1 MLQNYLKIA
10 FRNIL
15 KNKAFSLINI
25 VGLSIGLSA
34 AFVIGSIIY
43 YDLTF
48 DKFHKDGDRVYRVTT
63 AFASPEGNFYNGG
76 VTVPLAQ
83 ALKDLDMAELES
95 VAPFLTAYPL
105 SIENKTSETLFK
117 NPELVV
123 YADSE
128 YFKTFD
134 YTWLAGSKTNV
145 LLAPNE
151 VVLSKA
157 RAKKY
162 FPETELTQLIGKIV
176 VYNDS
181 IPATVTGV
189 VANFKERTDLVF
201 EEFISLKTADKQ
213 DMTNAFKESHWQN
226 TNSASQLFIKLA
238 ENNDQA
244 LLQGVLDDIA
254 KEHGDSEMVAIGRT
268 SSFYLQPLKDLHFD
282 PHYNTFDFDE
292 SRASL
297 PALRNLA
304 FVALFLLLLGC
315 INFINL
321 NTAQATRRAKEIGI
335 RKTLGSS
342 KKQLIFQFLGE
353 TLLLTIGA
361 AVLSIFLAK
370 GLLQVFSDFIPQ
382 GISFMLF
389 KSPAMIL
396 FILLLLLLVT
406 LLSGFYPALILSD
419 YKPVSV
425 LKNSTLH
432 GSQKTGLRKYLTV
445 FQFVIAQIFIIA
457 TLLVG
462 KQLSYLMQ
470 KDMGFQTE
478 AIAQFK
484 TPWSNPSPEKKERFI
499 KEMKALPQVSAVTL
513 GGDSPASI
521 STHSMG
527 VLYSDGDKQV
537 NSDLELIYGDADYF
551 EMYGLK
557 LLAGRLPLNDTI
569 REYVVNRTYIKQLG
583 IENPE
588 AIIGKTIKSD
598 NEYHP
603 IVGVMEDFNQKSLKW
618 SIHSMAFTGDTFRSR
633 WSQFRTIH
641 FKLPTENMDDWQATI
656 ARIEEIW
663 KTIYP
668 TFDFE
673 YRFMDD
679 TIKQFYEQERKT
691 SILLKWATGLAILI
705 SCLGLLG
712 LVIHTTER
720 RTKEI
725 GIRKVLGASLGQ
737 LNLLLCKEFLILVA
751 MAFIIAA
758 PITWY
763 GINYWLE
770 EFAYKTAMSWWVFAL
785 SGIAMLLIALIIMSI
800 RTIAKANANPVK
812 SLRTE

>member
-1 MLQNYLKIA
+1 M
-10 FRNIL
+10 
-15 KNKAFSLINI
+15 
-25 VGLSIGLSA
+25 
-34 AFVIGSIIY
+34 
-43 YDLTF
+43 
-48 DKFHKDGDRVYRVTT
+48 
-63 AFASPEGNFYNGG
+63 
-76 VTVPLAQ
+76 
-83 ALKDLDMAELES
+83 
-95 VAPFLTAYPL
+95 
-105 SIENKTSETLFK
+105 
-117 NPELVV
+117 
-123 YADSE
+123 
-128 YFKTFD
+128 
-134 YTWLAGSKTNV
+134 
-145 LLAPNE
+145 
-151 VVLSKA
+151 
-157 RAKKY
+157 
-162 FPETELTQLIGKIV
+162 
-176 VYNDS
+176 
-181 IPATVTGV
+181 
-189 VANFKERTDLVF
+189 
-201 EEFISLKTADKQ
+201 
-213 DMTNAFKESHWQN
+213 
-226 TNSASQLFIKLA
+226 
-238 ENNDQA
+238 
-244 LLQGVLDDIA
+244 
-254 KEHGDSEMVAIGRT
+254 
-268 SSFYLQPLKDLHFD
+268 KDLHFN

-297 PALRNLA
+297 PVLRNLA

-382 GISFMLF
+382 GISFILF
-389 KSPAMIL
+389 KSPVMIL
-396 FILLLLLLVT
+396 FILLLILLVT

-419 YKPVSV
+419 YKPLSV
-425 LKNSTLH
+425 LENNTLH

-484 TPWSNPSPEKKERFI
+484 TPWSNPSPGKKERFI
-499 KEMKALPQVSAVTL
+499 KEMKALPRVSAVTL

-641 FKLPTENMDDWQATI
+641 FKLPTENVDDWQATI
-656 ARIEEIW
+656 AQIEAIW

-668 TFDFE
+668 TVDFE

-751 MAFIIAA
+751 IAFVIAA
-758 PITWY
+758 PIAWY

-770 EFAYKTAMSWWVFAL
+770 EFAYKTAISWWVFAL
-785 SGIAMLLIALIIMSI
+785 SGVAMLLIALIIMSI